1 MLSKGEEVMR
11 TEKRKK
17 KISVFGD
24 TKKKLFVLKV
34 KKKINQKRI
43 FVGQKSIDPSM
54 KKNCYFMTV
63 LVQQF
68 GSGPCSVLEKP

>member
-1 MLSKGEEVMR
+1 MR

>member
-1 MLSKGEEVMR
+1 MLSKGEEVMK
-11 TEKRKK
+11 TGKRKK
-17 KISVFGD
+17 KIPVFRD
-24 TKKKLFVLKV
+24 TKKKLFVMKV
-34 KKKINQKRI
+34 KKKKNHKRI

-68 GSGPCSVLEKP
+68 GSGPCSVLKKP

>member
-1 MLSKGEEVMR
+1 MR

-34 KKKINQKRI
+34 KKKQKRI